1 MRRMQEAVLP
11 LAGNDEHL
19 PKTVRE
25 FREKYKGVSRIL
37 DRHPEILEAAHEDL
51 KRISHGGPKEGK
63 GGRQSKRRKGRSAD
77 FTSENILRALVV
89 HAVEGGSFRDTEV
102 RIAESEFLQDFV
114 RTRKKAALEYSFL
127 DRCFQ
132 AIRPATWKRIN
143 KLLGLQAREE
153 EKIEPAVIRTDT
165 TVVETNIHWP
175 TDSSLLWDVW
185 RVASRLLKRGR
196 KIARETCP
204 HRFHDKKIKRL
215 YLFITRHSKS
225 TSKKR
230 QRAVKAAYRALI
242 GRVEWIVEIAV
253 FFCRWAPYCNDLEL
267 DALVAEL
274 KGFLPPMKRVV
285 AQSRRAKLAGETVP
299 AAERVYSIF
308 EPHTELIKRGRR
320 EKPVEFGHAILL
332 CQTQEKFITDYEA
345 FAERPADCHL
355 TAQVIER
362 HEELFG
368 ERPKVLA
375 GDKGFCPDGETY
387 AALATQV
394 ETLAIPRRM
403 RDFADKVLAV
413 WQVWRAGI
421 EGTISGLKRAF
432 RLARCHYR
440 GFKRFQAALGLG
452 VFAHNLVVLAKQGMT

>member
-1 MRRMQEAVLP
+1 MRRMREAVLP
-11 LAGNDEHL
+11 LAGSDEHL

-37 DRHPEILEAAHEDL
+37 DRHPEIVEAAHEDL
-51 KRISHGGPKEGK
+51 KKLSHGGPKGRK
-63 GGRQSKRRKGRSAD
+63 GTAGRKGRSGD
-77 FTSENILRALVV
+77 FTSETILRALIV
-89 HAVEGGSFRDTEV
+89 HAIEGGSLRETEL

-132 AIRPATWKRIN
+132 AVRPATWKRIN
-143 KLLGLQAREE
+143 ELLGLKAEEE
-153 EKIEPAVIRTDT
+153 EKIDPAVIRTDT

-175 TDSSLLWDVW
+175 TDSSLLWDTW

-196 KIARETCP
+196 KIERTTCP
-204 HRFHDKKIKRL
+204 HRFHDRKTKRL
-215 YLFITRHSKS
+215 HLFITRYAKSASKP
-225 TSKKR
+225 R
-230 QRAVKAAYRALI
+230 QRRVKKSYRTLI
-242 GRVEWIVEIAV
+242 RRVEGIVEIAE
-253 FFCRWAPYCNDLEL
+253 FFCRWAPYCRNIKL
-267 DALVAEL
+267 DAVVAEL
-274 KGFLPPMKRVV
+274 KGFLPSMKRVV

-320 EKPVEFGHAILL
+320 EKPVEFGHAVLL
-332 CQTQEKFITDYEA
+332 CQTAEKFITDYEA
-345 FAERPADCHL
+345 FAERPADCAL
-355 TAQVIER
+355 TEPVIER
-362 HEELFG
+362 HEKLFG
-368 ERPKVLA
+368 RKPKVLA
-375 GDKGFCPDGETY
+375 GDKGFCPKAEKY
-387 AALATQV
+387 AELAEQV

-403 RDFADKVLAV
+403 RDFADKVLAM
-413 WQVWRAGI
+413 WQMFRAGI

-452 VFAHNLVVLAKQGMT
+452 VLAHNLVVLSRQGLS

>member
-1 MRRMQEAVLP
+1 MREAVLP
-11 LAGNDEHL
+11 LAAGDEHL

-37 DRHPEILEAAHEDL
+37 DKHPEILAAAHEDL
-51 KRISHGGPKEGK
+51 KRISHGGPKAGSGE
-63 GGRQSKRRKGRSAD
+63 RKGKRGRGRSGD

-89 HAVEGGSFRDTEV
+89 HAIEGGSFRETEI

-132 AIRPATWKRIN
+132 AIRPTTWKRIN
-143 KLLGLQAREE
+143 ELLGLGAREE
-153 EKIEPAVIRTDT
+153 EKIDPAVIRTDT

-175 TDSSLLWDVW
+175 TDSSLLWDTW

-196 KIARETCP
+196 EIARETCP
-204 HRFHDKKIKRL
+204 HRFHDKKTKRL
-215 YLFITRHSKS
+215 HLFITRYAKS

-230 QRAVKAAYRALI
+230 ERAVKAAYRTLI
-242 GRVEWIVEIAV
+242 ARVERIVEMAV
-253 FFCRWAPYCNDLEL
+253 FFCRWAPCCNDLVL
-267 DALVAEL
+267 DGLVAEL
-274 KGFLPPMKRVV
+274 KGFLPSMKKVV
-285 AQSRRAKLAGETVP
+285 AQSRRAKLAGQTVP

-320 EKPVEFGHAILL
+320 EKPVEFGHGVLL
-332 CQTQEKFITDYEA
+332 CQTREKFITDYEA

-355 TAQVIER
+355 TEQVIDR

-375 GDKGFCPDGETY
+375 GDKGFCPAGDKY
-387 AALATQV
+387 AELAKQV

-413 WQVWRAGI
+413 WQVFRAGI

-452 VFAHNLVVLAKQGMT
+452 VFAHNLVVLARQGLT